1 MLLMLGLA
9 GGEPRTGATH
19 TTGTGAACLRDEK
32 RSTSSTAPLP
42 IPLLTPA
49 SSRADLLL
57 HDDKGRLLLDSRPA
71 RRFGGGGGRRGVAR
85 AVLVVACAG
94 CLATGYRL
102 VVTYP

>member
-9 GGEPRTGATH
+9 GGEPRTDATH
-19 TTGTGAACLRDEK
+19 ATGTGAASLGDEK
-32 RSTSSTAPLP
+32 RSTSSTALP

-57 HDDKGRLLLDSRPA
+57 HDEKGRLLLESRPA